1 VVLIGMM
8 GSGKSTVGE
17 LLSRRTG
24 WPHHDNDQL
33 LQTLFDATPR
43 EILAAGD
50 AASLLAAEVDALR
63 AGLAAATP
71 SIVSV
76 AGGTIADAA
85 AREALADSGLV
96 VWLRVDAATI
106 HERAGVGDHR
116 PWPNPD
122 RLDWIRDALVQREA
136 LYASV
141 AQLTLDADQVPAG
154 ELADQILDNLE
165 KSGLCREVSGRLS
178 PALRDLDHEGGDPL
192 AGQPRSRN
200 CPSTLRPETTITPS
214 ATPEAPDVL
223 DLRAGVKRHRH
234 TVARSA
240 WAR

>member
-1 VVLIGMM
+1 LPCRVVLIGMM

-17 LLSRRTG
+17 LLSRRTR
-24 WPHHDNDQL
+24 WPHHDNDKL

-50 AASLLAAEVDALR
+50 VASLLAAEVEALR

-71 SIVSV
+71 SIVSA
-76 AGGTIADAA
+76 AGGTIVDAG

-106 HERAGVGDHR
+106 HERAEVGDHR

-122 RLDWIRDALVQREA
+122 RLGWIRDALARREA

-141 AQLTLDADQVPAG
+141 AQLTLDADHAVPA
-154 ELADQILDNLE
+154 ELADRILAKLQQ
-165 KSGLCREVSGRLS
+165 SGLCRDSFR
-178 PALRDLDHEGGDPL
+178 
-192 AGQPRSRN
+192 
-200 CPSTLRPETTITPS
+200 TLELEPP
-214 ATPEAPDVL
+214 
-223 DLRAGVKRHRH
+223 
-234 TVARSA
+234 
-240 WAR
+240 

>member
-1 VVLIGMM
+1 MM

-33 LQTLFDATPR
+33 LQTLFGATPR

-63 AGLAAATP
+63 AGLTPPPP
-71 SIVSV
+71 SIVSA
-76 AGGTIADAA
+76 AGGTIVDAA

-106 HERAGVGDHR
+106 HERAAVGEHR

-122 RLDWIRDALVQREA
+122 RMGWIRDALARREP
-136 LYASV
+136 LYTSV
-141 AQLTLDADQVPAG
+141 ARLTLDTDRALPSQ
-154 ELADQILDNLE
+154 LADQILAHLE
-165 KSGLCREVSGRLS
+165 RSGLCRDF
-178 PALRDLDHEGGDPL
+178 LR
-192 AGQPRSRN
+192 
-200 CPSTLRPETTITPS
+200 TPS
-214 ATPEAPDVL
+214 
-223 DLRAGVKRHRH
+223 
-234 TVARSA
+234 
-240 WAR
+240 